1 MEPLLKEGNRVLINS
16 LAYLFS
22 KPKLGDIVAFQAESQ
37 RGRILLKKINKCLPN
52 NQYFLVGT
60 NKNDSLDSHQFGAI
74 KQEKI
79 LGKYLAKY

>member
-1 MEPLLKEGNRVLINS
+1 MAPLFKADDRVLINT

-37 RGRILLKKINKCLPN
+37 RGNILLKKINTCLPN
-52 NQYFLVGT
+52 NQYFLVGV
-60 NKNDSLDSHQFGAI
+60 NKNDSLDSRQFGAI
-74 KQEKI
+74 KREQI